1 MAKSAT
7 ASSTKGGFHTD
18 SDVHITYEDQQK
30 INKFARHNAKL
41 DDLKEELKVKQ
52 NELKNTEDACD
63 ELVLVDSD
71 ENIPFF
77 MGEVF
82 IYHGMEQTQKMLD
95 EAKSRVQ
102 SEIEDLESKCAELR
116 DIMTDMKTQLY
127 AKFGNHINL
136 EAEDD

>member
-1 MAKSAT
+1 MSKSAT
-7 ASSTKGGFHTD
+7 SSATKGGFHTD

-52 NELKNTEDACD
+52 NELKNMEDACD
-63 ELVLVDSD
+63 ELLLVDGD

-95 EAKSRVQ
+95 EAKTRVQ
-102 SEIEDLESKCAELR
+102 SEIKDLESKCADLR
-116 DIMTDMKTQLY
+116 NIMSDMKTQLY